1 MKFVGVTQR
10 LVYDK
15 KTKSFKDALDK
26 DLVNFLNK
34 IGYIA
39 IPIPNIKLSN
49 RSISKILNFFKNKIK
64 IKGFIF
70 SGGEDLN
77 KNKERYKIEKFIY
90 NFCYKEKIPL
100 IGICRGLQ
108 MIAHLNN
115 TKLSKVKNHI
125 AKRHTIFYKNL
136 NKNTQREVNSFHNF
150 KINFCPKDF
159 KITYSSNDDV
169 IEGIKHK
176 SLPISA
182 VMWHPERE
190 KKYHKQDIKDFKK
203 ILT

>member
-39 IPIPNIKLSN
+39 IPIPNIKLNN

-77 KNKERYKIEKFIY
+77 KNKERYKIEKSIY
-90 NFCYKEKIPL
+90 NFV
-100 IGICRGLQ
+100 
-108 MIAHLNN
+108 
-115 TKLSKVKNHI
+115 TK
-125 AKRHTIFYKNL
+125 
-136 NKNTQREVNSFHNF
+136 
-150 KINFCPKDF
+150 
-159 KITYSSNDDV
+159 
-169 IEGIKHK
+169 
-176 SLPISA
+176 
-182 VMWHPERE
+182 
-190 KKYHKQDIKDFKK
+190 KKF
-203 ILT
+203 L